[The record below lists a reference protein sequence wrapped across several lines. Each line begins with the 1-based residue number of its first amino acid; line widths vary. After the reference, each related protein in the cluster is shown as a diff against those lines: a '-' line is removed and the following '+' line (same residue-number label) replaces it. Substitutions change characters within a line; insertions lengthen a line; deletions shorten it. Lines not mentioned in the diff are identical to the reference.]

1 MVDINTEWS
10 SGRMNGQ
17 EEQRMVNRN
26 NERLRETMDFRIG
39 SAICWRCKVYLM
51 RRYLVFTV

>member
-17 EEQRMVNRN
+17 AEQRKVKRNDGLPNRFGN
-26 NERLRETMDFRIG
+26 LL
-39 SAICWRCKVYLM
+39 AL
-51 RRYLVFTV
+51 